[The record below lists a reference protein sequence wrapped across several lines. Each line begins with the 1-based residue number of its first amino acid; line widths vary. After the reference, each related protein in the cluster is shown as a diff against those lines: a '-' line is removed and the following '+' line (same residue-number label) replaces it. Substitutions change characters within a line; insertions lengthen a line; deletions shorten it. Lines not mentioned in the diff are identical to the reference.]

1 MKDRRRVLI
10 KGQRKRLWN
19 KDKCGVNGRR
29 VRVRRGVS
37 AQCSQPAAFGRLIVS
52 DGKGVN

>member
-10 KGQRKRLWN
+10 KAQGKRQRN
-19 KDKCGVNGRR
+19 KDKCQVNGRR

-37 AQCSQPAAFGRLIVS
+37 ARWCHFRRLIVS
-52 DGKGVN
+52 DGEGVN